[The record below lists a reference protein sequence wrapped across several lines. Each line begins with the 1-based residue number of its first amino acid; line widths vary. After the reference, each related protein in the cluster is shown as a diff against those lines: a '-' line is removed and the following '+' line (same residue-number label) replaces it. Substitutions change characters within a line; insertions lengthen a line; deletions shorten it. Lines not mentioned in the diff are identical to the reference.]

1 MQSSIDTGNELTAA
15 HLGWRRRSV
24 ARDWPAY
31 ALLAAAAL
39 LISPLWLADSPAMPD
54 YPAHLASFYLL
65 AGGAKDPLLAQ
76 FYTVHW
82 VLVPNLAAEIL
93 VPLMAHILSLAIA
106 TKTFLS
112 LTIAMWVLG
121 AGAVQKALYGR
132 IGPAS
137 LAAGFFAYNANFM
150 WGFLNYC
157 FATSLGFVVFA
168 AWIASP
174 RSSWF
179 LAPWRLVGFCVAI
192 TIVYF
197 CHVFAAATLLVMMS
211 CYEIAALLE
220 QRKFPWPDAFRRV
233 ATIVAL
239 YLPSA
244 FAFLVLK
251 PKSAGGGLVE
261 FNLLDTFLD
270 RISAAVQYTFDRPA
284 YFLLLALGGF
294 LAIGLWRG
302 RITLH
307 PRMRLLL
314 AVLLVATLLVP
325 EWAMGGW
332 GVDLRLPAV
341 LGTLAFAAADMRYTT
356 RTTAFIACAF
366 LGLLVYQAATLAGN
380 WRYYDRQFA
389 EFRAAIGGLEPGSR
403 LVTVLD
409 GDSMGLAA
417 DQPYWHMAE
426 YAIVDRDSFTPLLF
440 ATKGQHVIQI
450 KPAFRSIAA
459 TSAQQGSPPDI
470 SELDDLSTSDT
481 ADDPDIANIFPYLI
495 RFQCHFDDAVVIHL
509 GGRRSAIPDMLALR
523 HAGSFFSLYR
533 IQRTDDCSKS

>member
-1 MQSSIDTGNELTAA
+1 MQSSIDTGNELTARNA
-15 HLGWRRRSV
+15 VPFLGWRWQSV
-24 ARDWPAY
+24 TRNWPAF

-65 AGGAKDPLLAQ
+65 AGGAKEPLLAQ
-76 FYTVHW
+76 FYAVHW
-82 VLVPNLAAEIL
+82 VFVPNLAAEIL
-93 VPLMAHILSLAIA
+93 VPAMAHVLSLAVA
-106 TKTFLS
+106 TKIFLS

-132 IGPAS
+132 VGPAS

-157 FATSLGFVVFA
+157 FATALGFVVFA

-174 RSSWF
+174 RSF
-179 LAPWRLVGFCVAI
+179 WRLLAFCVAI
-192 TIVYF
+192 TMVYV
-197 CHVFAAATLLVMMS
+197 CHVFSAATLFVMIL
-211 CYEIAALLE
+211 CYELAGLLE
-220 QRKFPWPDAFRRV
+220 QRKFPWPDAFRR
-233 ATIVAL
+233 AAIVIAL
-239 YLPSA
+239 YIPSA

-251 PKSAGGGLVE
+251 PQSAGSGHIE

-284 YFLLLALGGF
+284 YFLLLALTGL
-294 LAIGLWRG
+294 LATGMWRG
-302 RITLH
+302 AISLH

-314 AVLLVATLLVP
+314 VVLLVATFFVP

-341 LGTLAFAAADMRYTT
+341 LGALAFAAADMRFTK
-356 RTTAFIACAF
+356 RTTAFIASAF
-366 LGLLVYQAATLAGN
+366 LSLLVYQAATLAGN
-380 WRYYDRQFA
+380 WRYYDQQFA
-389 EFRAAIGGLEPGSR
+389 EFRTAIGGLEPGSR

-409 GDSMGLAA
+409 GDAMGLAA

-450 KPAFRSIAA
+450 RSAFQGMAA
-459 TSAQQGSPPDI
+459 MSAQQGSPPDI
-470 SELDDLSTSDT
+470 SELDDLSTGNA

-495 RFQCHFDDAVVIHL
+495 RFQCHFDDAIVIHL
-509 GGRRSAIPDMLALR
+509 GGRRSAIPDMLSLR
-523 HAGSFFSLYR
+523 RAGSFFSLYR
-533 IQRTDDCSKS
+533 IQRSDDCGKS